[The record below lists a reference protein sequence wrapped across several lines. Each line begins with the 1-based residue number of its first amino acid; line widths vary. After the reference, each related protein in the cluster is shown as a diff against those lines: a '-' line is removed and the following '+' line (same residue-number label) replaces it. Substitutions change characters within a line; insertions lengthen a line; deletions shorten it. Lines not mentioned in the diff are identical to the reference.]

1 MPYILGTWYTPREM
15 VQRAMIFFYGGCPW
29 QHVQWHSA
37 SSSVQELKRS
47 SRSCGMALVLYRR
60 RDSDHFDD
68 ILLAQKRMA
77 AVGRAPA
84 APWTRARVIYSLVK
98 KLEVLGLSSDLW
110 QIGGEH

>member
-1 MPYILGTWYTPREM
+1 
-15 VQRAMIFFYGGCPW
+15 
-29 QHVQWHSA
+29 
-37 SSSVQELKRS
+37 
-47 SRSCGMALVLYRR
+47 MAVRLLSLIPDHNFTTLVEQLVLYRR

-98 KLEVLGLSSDLW
+98 KLEVLGLS
-110 QIGGEH
+110 